1 MEVKDLEAFVVVAEE
16 LHFGRAA
23 AKLHMSQPPLSAR
36 IRQLEQSLGLR
47 LFERSTRSVALT
59 DAGSRLLVPARKVLS
74 QVASVQNLAE
84 SIAAGDQ
91 GRVRIAFAGASSQ
104 RALPILTRAVRESYP
119 GIELQLESQTYVYT
133 ALDKLLEGTLD
144 LAFARL
150 PTPQPELE
158 SRVVEVEQILCALP
172 EGHPRANQPNLS
184 LADLHDEDFVSLPSD
199 TGSILQATMFAL
211 CITAGF
217 RPRVV
222 QISPDSATA
231 LALVAAGA
239 GITITLSSVT
249 PAQSVGI
256 VYRELVDIH
265 PSHMFA
271 TLTWRKDDPSPALS
285 AVLEVSRS
293 ALPTP
298 DLSGFDLKL

>member
-1 MEVKDLEAFVVVAEE
+1 MEVKDLEAFAVVAEE

-23 AKLHMSQPPLSAR
+23 TRLHMSQPPLSAR
-36 IRQLEQSLGLR
+36 IKQLEQMLGVQ
-47 LFERSTRSVALT
+47 LFERSTRTVALT
-59 DAGSRLLVPARKVLS
+59 DAGSRLLVPARKVLG
-74 QVASVQNLAE
+74 QVAAVQNLAE
-84 SIAAGDQ
+84 SIAAGEQ

-104 RALPILTRAVRESYP
+104 RALPILTRAVREAHP

-133 ALDKLLEGTLD
+133 ALDKLLEGSLD

-150 PTPQPELE
+150 PTPQKELA
-158 SRVVEVEQILCALP
+158 SRVVEVEKILCALP
-172 EGHPRANQPNLS
+172 EGHPRADQAGLS

-217 RPRVV
+217 RPRIAQVA
-222 QISPDSATA
+222 PDSATA

-249 PAQSVGI
+249 PAQTVGI
-256 VYRELVDIH
+256 VYREMDDIH

-271 TLTWRKDDPSPALS
+271 TLTWRKDDPSPALA
-285 AVLEVSRS
+285 AVLKVSES

-298 DLSGFDLKL
+298 DLSGFPIK